1 MGTLLIVEGGGGSFM
16 AYAGFWR
23 RFLAAFL
30 DGILLGIVGGIL
42 TSQMDQTASGSIS
55 TILGWL
61 YYAGMESSS
70 RQATLGKSL
79 LGMYVTDLRGQRI
92 SFLRATARYFAKFL
106 SALILMIG
114 YIMAAFTERKQA
126 LHDKLADTLVLV
138 R

>member
-1 MGTLLIVEGGGGSFM
+1 
-16 AYAGFWR
+16 
-23 RFLAAFL
+23 
-30 DGILLGIVGGIL
+30 
-42 TSQMDQTASGSIS
+42 MDQTASGAIS
-55 TILGWL
+55 TIIGWL
-61 YYAGMESSS
+61 YYAGMESAS

-79 LGMYVTDLRGQRI
+79 LGMTVTDLRGQHI
-92 SFLRATARYFAKFL
+92 SFLHATGRYFAKFL